1 MLKAAWGAG
10 ATLAEPV
17 HVYMYV
23 YVHVRIYI
31 YIYSRANVVVHVL
44 YNLRNLYVY
53 TYMYMYM
60 YHVCAICSPATW
72 PRVSGEPISPNAK
85 PIVSHG
91 QPRASPNPGMKRTA

>member
-1 MLKAAWGAG
+1 
-10 ATLAEPV
+10 
-17 HVYMYV
+17 
-23 YVHVRIYI
+23 
-31 YIYSRANVVVHVL
+31 
-44 YNLRNLYVY
+44 
-53 TYMYMYM
+53 MYMYM